1 MEGSPDLRR
10 TKIVATLGPAS
21 FAPGRISELVQAGV
35 DVFRINSAHTPDRD
49 LPALCSRIRTIS
61 RRAGRTVGILQD
73 LPGPKLRL
81 GRLADKARQLKVGDP
96 AVLFPGKFGEAGS
109 AIPVNYSFLC
119 KDLKPGHLVYMADG
133 TVQLEVTGVGPN
145 AVDCRVIA
153 GGTITSGKGVNLPD
167 SSLTLKAFTRAD
179 QRHLR
184 AGLHAGVDFV
194 GISFAGDAKDMRRAR
209 KAAGTTERAPFLI
222 AKFERREAL
231 RNLEEIL
238 AEADGVMVARG
249 DLGVEISFAEI
260 PGAQK
265 YIVQMARQAGKPAIV
280 ATQVMESMTA
290 SPRPTRAEVT
300 DIAHAVEEGAD
311 AIMLSAETSIG
322 RYPVEAA
329 RALDMVIKA
338 TEPDFSR
345 GQDNMSTAVP
355 SDFIVRDA
363 RDMAEGL
370 KAKAL
375 VVPSR
380 TGRTVMRAA
389 RTRPKVPILALVHS
403 KRASRLFSLY
413 WGVTVLPMCRATEAA
428 GLANYVRRLLRLRRL
443 AVEGDRALI
452 ISGGPGVPEG
462 ETGMV
467 QIVEL

>member
-1 MEGSPDLRR
+1 MMRR

-21 FAPGRISELVQAGV
+21 FSAGCIASLTHEGV

-49 LPALCSRIRTIS
+49 LPALCARIRAIA

-81 GRLADKARQLKVGDP
+81 GRLADKSRQLRVGDSV
-96 AVLFPGKFGEAGS
+96 VLFPGKYGESGRM
-109 AIPVNYSFLC
+109 IPVNYRFLC
-119 KDLKPGHLVYMADG
+119 NDLKPGHLVYMADG
-133 TVQLEVTGVGPN
+133 TVQLEVVGAGKN
-145 AVDCRVIA
+145 SVDCRVIA
-153 GGTITSGKGVNLPD
+153 GGVITSGKGVNLPD
-167 SSLTLKAFTRAD
+167 SSLTLKAFTKQDR
-179 QRHLR
+179 RHLK
-184 AGLHAGVDFV
+184 AGMRAGVDFV
-194 GISFAGDAKDMRRAR
+194 GISFAGNGRDIRRAR
-209 KAAGTTERAPFLI
+209 KAAGGPERAPFLI

-265 YIVQMARQAGKPAIV
+265 YIVKTARQAGKPAIV

-322 RYPVEAA
+322 RYPVEAVQS
-329 RALDMVIKA
+329 LDKVIRA
-338 TEPDFSR
+338 TEPDFVR
-345 GQDNMSTAVP
+345 DQDDMEVSLP
-355 SDFIVRDA
+355 SDFIVQDA

-370 KAKAL
+370 KAKAIL
-375 VVPSR
+375 VPSR
-380 TGRTVMRAA
+380 TGRTVMRIA
-389 RTRPKVPILALVHS
+389 RSRPNVPILALVHE
-403 KRASRLFSLY
+403 KRVSRLFSLY
-413 WGVTVLPMCRATEAA
+413 WGVTVLPKSRATKAA
-428 GLANYVRRLLRLRRL
+428 GLVTYARRLLKERKL
-443 AVEGDRALI
+443 ALKGDRALI
-452 ISGGPGVPEG
+452 ISGGPGVPAG